1 MDGPPGKIRDRSGGR
16 AGVKCRNAA
25 APCRQGGGAGHGA
38 SRRPRPTGI
47 PAHGTGRPSVPPLQ
61 KCRDLSD
68 ERRRGRSQTGPRAFA
83 RGARIQDVTLIRPFG
98 PPYPFCPSGTFPPDR
113 GNRPSPLEGEGLR
126 AADSRPYK
134 GNRNLIPHPSRATAR
149 VAPTAYPA
157 PGVLVRQSQA
167 QNWNRTNCNFCK
179 PRALWPGGNLDCHS
193 DFARRKVSA
202 WPKGYPRNGGPGVS
216 GPMGTKCPSAASPGD
231 PLVSFPSLGK
241 KLAARRRRNIPL
253 RGTKPLYHRPLIRP
267 LRGHLPP
274 RGKAFGGDR
283 PLIRL
288 ACARHLPPRGKAYMR
303 EL

>member
-1 MDGPPGKIRDRSGGR
+1 MAQTAFSWPFGAIHLQPLPCDR
-16 AGVKCRNAA
+16 AGTISILRRG
-25 APCRQGGGAGHGA
+25 APWC
-38 SRRPRPTGI
+38 SRRG
-47 PAHGTGRPSVPPLQ
+47 GSYQ
-61 KCRDLSD
+61 
-68 ERRRGRSQTGPRAFA
+68 E
-83 RGARIQDVTLIRPFG
+83 VTLIRPFG
-98 PPYPFCPSGTFPPDR
+98 PPDPFCPSGTFPPDR

-193 DFARRKVSA
+193 DFVRRKDSA

-241 KLAARRRRNIPL
+241 KLAPQGETLPCRRGGAPSLNEGTLSSPPHPAPSGPPSPQGEGLRRKGGEIP
-253 RGTKPLYHRPLIRP
+253 
-267 LRGHLPP
+267 
-274 RGKAFGGDR
+274 
-283 PLIRL
+283 
-288 ACARHLPPRGKAYMR
+288 C
-303 EL
+303 